1 VGDKIFAD
9 VCLRSRYFLARHTH
23 HAGQNLH
30 WRSGQQKN
38 NVDKAFK
45 WRKIRNWSKIYIWF
59 WYILFADDDKKILC
73 SKM

>member
-1 VGDKIFAD
+1 MSDKIFAD
-9 VCLRSRYFLARHTH
+9 VCLRSRYFLVRHTH

-45 WRKIRNWSKIYIWF
+45 
-59 WYILFADDDKKILC
+59 
-73 SKM
+73 